1 MSNFFSNEVQA
12 LLDLESCKC
21 SSKNDSSRLAFLS
34 SSLKFGKILSK
45 ISGFCRINTAKNKR
59 MIEKIGINQ
68 PNELVEIQSRDSEV
82 QFCGGKKPIENSNP
96 VTTNKPNPVP
106 KKIFRAAVAGVFIIS
121 PQYTS

>member
-1 MSNFFSNEVQA
+1 
-12 LLDLESCKC
+12 
-21 SSKNDSSRLAFLS
+21 
-34 SSLKFGKILSK
+34 
-45 ISGFCRINTAKNKR
+45 

-106 KKIFRAAVAGVFIIS
+106 KKYFAPLLQAYSSYRLNIPHRVTYEFCKVTTV
-121 PQYTS
+121 Y